1 MPAYRC
7 VLAVYLRPVDK
18 LIRQTVNTHTIQAY
32 ANLEL
37 YTLKYL
43 GLAEGEV
50 TSCSLSPKEG
60 TWLKNC
66 KTGRKK

>member
-18 LIRQTVNTHTIQAY
+18 LIEQTVNTHTIQAY

-37 YTLKYL
+37 YTQISGTGRRGSHFMLLIPKR
-43 GLAEGEV
+43 GKLAEK
-50 TSCSLSPKEG
+50 L
-60 TWLKNC
+60 
-66 KTGRKK
+66 